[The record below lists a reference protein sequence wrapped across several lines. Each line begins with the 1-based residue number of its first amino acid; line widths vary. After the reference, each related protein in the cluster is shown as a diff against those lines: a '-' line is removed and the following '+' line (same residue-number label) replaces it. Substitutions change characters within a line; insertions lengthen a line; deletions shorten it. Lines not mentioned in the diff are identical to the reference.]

1 MLAHP
6 TQDRYI
12 NYREAMTI
20 MGMPQDFELV
30 GASPRNANM
39 ICQNVPVQ
47 TATDMATEV
56 VAYLKGERKML
67 DTDYI
72 VQYNHSQICTY
83 EEKASLEAF
92 LA

>member
-67 DTDYI
+67 NTDYI
-72 VQYNHSQICTY
+72 VQYNHSQSNTY

-92 LA
+92 L